1 MKHFT
6 FSLKDEKTYL
16 KAYKESNKQKYI
28 SHLIQIFTSLTDK
41 KQLQNLLQKI
51 SNDFPGAIV
60 IGATTAGEISHAKM
74 YQNETIISCSFF
86 KKTTL
91 TAAYT
96 KKISQQSGKKLSK
109 QITTAH
115 TKAAIILSEGLKG
128 TDYDGFIRGINK
140 ANPKLIIAGGLAADN
155 FQLKNTFIFFNQ
167 KIYNR
172 GSVAVS
178 FSGKKLFAANKYN
191 LNWTPIGKEFTVT
204 SAKAN
209 AIYEIDNENA
219 IEVFKRYLGNEI
231 FKNNANTLPDIQL
244 LYKEGSIIVSR
255 TPMTIANNAIIFAA
269 PIKEGQKVKFGFS
282 NAASVISGA
291 NEIKNRLTNKPAQ
304 AVFIFSCIARKKL
317 LGNRLEN
324 EFSYFESI
332 APTSGFFTYG
342 EYYSTNEA
350 NALLNCTTT
359 ILILSE
365 KKRKRKIAKQKTPK
379 NLENTTFQALTHFI
393 KQTSKELEKNIELLN
408 QYKRVVDE
416 SSLISKTDKYG
427 IITYVNK
434 NFCNVSKFTETELIG
449 ANQNIIRD
457 PKMPKNVFTHM
468 WKKLRE
474 KKVWKGILSNMAKD
488 GSRYYVDATIMPIL
502 NKEGKIEE
510 YIAIRQNITKEIES
524 KLRIKEKEKFIKAI
538 FDNQESLVI
547 LSSKDKG
554 IVKVNKKL
562 FDYLEYKDFA
572 DFKKHHNSVCELFI
586 QEKGYI
592 NIIDYPNI
600 FEYVSLNATKDNKVK
615 MKIKDGTIHTFKIIV
630 KPIDN
635 QYIINLYDI
644 TNLEDA
650 LLKANLSEKAKSI
663 FLANM
668 SHEIRTPLN
677 GIIGFTD
684 ILTKKELDKE
694 SQKYINIIHNSS
706 KTLLNIVNDILDFS
720 KIEDGKLKLHETAC
734 LFKEDIENTLS
745 TFKSLA
751 YKKNIQY
758 NIAIDTKIP
767 KNLKCDVQRLKQV
780 MNNLISNAIKFTPE
794 NGKVD
799 INIALKNITDNKAK
813 IFFCVSDSGIGISK
827 EKIETIFESFSQAD
841 DSISKKYG
849 GTGLGLA
856 ISNQYIKLM
865 NSKIEVQTEQNK
877 GSKFYFTLELPIV
890 EMLNTQKKDKEIKT
904 DYEGKILIV
913 EDNSANQLL
922 LSLMLQQRNI
932 LHDIVNNGQE
942 ALDCIEKNSDYAL
955 IFMDINM
962 PVLDGITTTKK
973 LREKNFKKPIIS
985 LSANVIDEEKK
996 VFKKAGM
1003 DASLNKPIVVDELD
1017 AILER
1022 YMTKKRSSTAFDIID
1037 TKTVFQKMF
1046 INDEKMIR
1054 SLLNTFASSAIKMLN
1069 ELKNEGLNKKLIHT
1083 IKGVSGNLRF
1093 ENLYHLSM
1101 EIEEK
1106 LAFMN
1111 DKEKNESETLLI
1123 SHLQNLINQVKILN
1137 KQSAI

>member
-6 FSLKDEKTYL
+6 FSLKNKESYL
-16 KAYKESNKQKYI
+16 KAHKESYKQKYT
-28 SHLIQIFTSLTDK
+28 SQLIQIFTSLTNKEKIDK
-41 KQLQNLLQKI
+41 LLQKI
-51 SNDFPGAIV
+51 SNDFPRATI

-91 TAAYT
+91 KTAYT
-96 KKISQQSGKKLSK
+96 QEISQRSGKKLSK
-109 QITTAH
+109 KITNKY
-115 TKAAIILSEGLKG
+115 TKAAIILSEGLQGK
-128 TDYDGFIRGINK
+128 DYDGFIRGINK
-140 ANPKLIIAGGLAADN
+140 ETPKLIIAGGLAADN
-155 FQLKNTFIFFNQ
+155 FKLKNTFIFLNQ
-167 KIYNR
+167 RIYNR
-172 GSVAVS
+172 GSIAIS
-178 FSGKKLFAANKYN
+178 FSGKKLFAANEYN
-191 LNWTPIGKEFTVT
+191 LNWAPIGKEFTIT
-204 SAKAN
+204 SAKKN
-209 AIYEIDNENA
+209 KVYEIDNENA
-219 IEVFKRYLGNEI
+219 IEVFKRYLGDEI

-244 LYKEGSIIVSR
+244 LYKEGSTTVSR
-255 TPMTIANNAIIFAA
+255 TPMTIADNAIIFAA
-269 PIKEGQKVKFGFS
+269 PIKKGQKVKFGFS

-291 NEIKNRLTNKPAQ
+291 NEIKNKLADKPAQ
-304 AVFIFSCIARKKL
+304 AIYIFSCIARKTL

-359 ILILSE
+359 ILVLSE
-365 KKRKRKIAKQKTPK
+365 KKKKKKIAKQTTPK

-408 QYKRVVDE
+408 QYKTVVDE

-434 NFCNVSKFTETELIG
+434 NFCDVSKFTKEELIG

-457 PKMPKNVFTHM
+457 PRMPKNIFTNM
-468 WKKLRE
+468 WKKLQE
-474 KKVWKGILSNMAKD
+474 KKVWKGVLSNMAKD

-502 NKEGKIEE
+502 NKEGDIEE
-510 YIAIRQNITKEIES
+510 YIAIRQNITKEIRS
-524 KLRIKEKEKFIKAI
+524 KLRIKEKEKLIKAI

-547 LSSKDKG
+547 LSSKERG

-562 FDYLEYKDFA
+562 FDYLDYKDFE
-572 DFKKHHNSVCELFI
+572 DFKQHHSSVCELFI

-592 NIIDYPNI
+592 NTIDNPNI
-600 FEYVSLNATKDNKVK
+600 FEYLTLNAADDNKVK

-650 LLKANLSEKAKSI
+650 LLKANLSERAKSI

-684 ILTKKELDKE
+684 ILTKKDLDKE

-706 KTLLNIVNDILDFS
+706 ETLLNIVNDILSFS
-720 KIEDGKLKLHETAC
+720 KIEDGKLKLNETAC
-734 LFKEDIENTLS
+734 SFKNEIENTLS

-751 YKKNIQY
+751 YKKNILY
-758 NIAIDTKIP
+758 DISIDSTIP
-767 KNLKCDVQRLKQV
+767 NNLKCDIQRLKQV
-780 MNNLISNAIKFTPE
+780 INNLISNAIKFTPK
-794 NGKVD
+794 NGKVAV
-799 INIALKNITDNKAK
+799 NIKLKNIIDNTAEL
-813 IFFCVSDSGIGISK
+813 FFCISDSGIGISK

-856 ISNQYIKLM
+856 ISSKYIKLM
-865 NSKIEVQTEQNK
+865 NSKIEVKTEQNR
-877 GSKFYFTLELPIV
+877 GSEFYFTLKLPIA
-890 EMLNTQKKDKEIKT
+890 EIQNITKKETAIKT
-904 DYEGKILIV
+904 NYEGKVLIV

-922 LSLMLQQRNI
+922 LSLLLEQRNI
-932 LHDIVNNGQE
+932 KHDIANNGEE
-942 ALDCIEKNSDYAL
+942 ALEYVEKEPDYAL

-962 PVLDGITTTKK
+962 PILDGITTTKL
-973 LREKNFKKPIIS
+973 LREKNFKQPIIS
-985 LSANVIDEEKK
+985 LSANVIEEEKK
-996 VFKKAGM
+996 RFKDAGM
-1003 DASLNKPIVVDELD
+1003 DESLNKPIVVDELET
-1017 AILER
+1017 ILNK
-1022 YMTKKRSSTAFDIID
+1022 YLQHMTAFDIID

-1046 INDEKMIR
+1046 INDKKMIL
-1054 SLLNTFASSAIKMLN
+1054 SLLNTFSLSAEKMLE
-1069 ELKNEGLNKKLIHT
+1069 ELENKGLNEKLIHT

-1093 ENLYHLSM
+1093 KNLYQLS
-1101 EIEEK
+1101 IEVEK
-1106 LAFMN
+1106 NLAFMN
-1111 DKEKNESETLLI
+1111 EKEKNESETLLI
-1123 SHLQNLINQVKILN
+1123 SHLKNLIDQVKTLN
-1137 KQSAI
+1137 Q